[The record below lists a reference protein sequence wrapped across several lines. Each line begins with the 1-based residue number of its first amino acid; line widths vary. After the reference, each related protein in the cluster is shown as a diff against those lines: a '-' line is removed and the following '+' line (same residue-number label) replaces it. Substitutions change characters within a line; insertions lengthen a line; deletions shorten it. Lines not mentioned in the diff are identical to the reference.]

1 MPQSLDEFLFIQ
13 AYYFAP
19 EPISVKPSGGVARA
33 IVAATVSPTSRPG
46 YSMVLLLCGNSP
58 GLFDQAKSDIYCT
71 CRCCI
76 ACNTRDRSTI
86 CRSGSAYGA
95 PPSATS

>member
-58 GLFDQAKSDIYCT
+58 GLFDQAKSDLYFT
-71 CRCCI
+71 
-76 ACNTRDRSTI
+76 CNTREVLNAVVVVHMVLPHQLLHKARF
-86 CRSGSAYGA
+86 G
-95 PPSATS
+95 